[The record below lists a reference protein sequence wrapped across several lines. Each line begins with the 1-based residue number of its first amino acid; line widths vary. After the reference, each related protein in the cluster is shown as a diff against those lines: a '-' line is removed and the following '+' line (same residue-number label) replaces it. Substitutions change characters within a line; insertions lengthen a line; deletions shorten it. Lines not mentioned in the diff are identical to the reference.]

1 MANPKINWEDARYF
15 LAVARSGKLNQA
27 AEALGVSPITLS
39 RRMTAMQERMNTVLL
54 VRHNL
59 GVELTIEGEKLV
71 EYLERAEREIDAAGE
86 AFHSPSMRVSGTVR
100 IAAPEGFAFEFLAKN
115 MHQFVMTHPLL
126 RVELVPL
133 PRGFS
138 LSRREADIAIMV
150 GKPEGKEL
158 YAEMLST
165 YRLGLFA
172 SPEYLKN
179 YDEPLNV
186 HELSEHKLV
195 GYVDDLLYSDK
206 LNTPLEIFKEWRSHI
221 SINSPLGQ
229 IEAVKSGAG
238 IGVLHLFLLG
248 RHHGLKRILSEVE
261 IKREFWMVTHANM
274 RNIPRIAAAMTLI
287 DQLIDQAA
295 ATQWPDE

>member
-15 LAVARSGKLNQA
+15 LAVARSGKLNLA
-27 AEALGVSPITLS
+27 AEVLGISPITLS
-39 RRMTAMQERMNTVLL
+39 RRMTAMAERMNTVLIA
-54 VRHNL
+54 RHNL
-59 GVELTIEGEKLV
+59 GVELTDEGVKLV
-71 EYLERAEREIDAAGE
+71 EYLERAEREIDAASE
-86 AFHSPSMRVSGTVR
+86 AFDSHAMRVSGAVR
-100 IAAPEGFAFEFLAKN
+100 IAAPEGFALEFLAKN
-115 MHQFVMTHPLL
+115 MNQFLDIHPLL
-126 RVELVPL
+126 RIELVPL

-158 YAEMLST
+158 YSEMLST

-172 SPEYLKN
+172 SENYLKN

-186 HELSEHKLV
+186 HELSEHKLI
-195 GYVDDLLYSDK
+195 GYVDDLLYSER
-206 LNTPLEIFKEWRSHI
+206 LNTPREIFKDWRNHI

-238 IGVLHLFLLG
+238 IGVLHLFLLE
-248 RHHGLKRILSEVE
+248 HNHGLKRILKQVE
-261 IKREFWMVTHANM
+261 IKREFWMVTHSNL

-287 DQLIDQAA
+287 DRLIDQAV
-295 ATQWPDE
+295 ATQWPE